1 MKEIFEVLE
10 EYFWKMWNELY
21 KYICEI
27 FDTPVNEDFIAPLD
41 K

>member
-1 MKEIFEVLE
+1 MKEIFEVFE

-27 FDTPVNEDFIAPLD
+27 FGTDVNEEFFAPLD

>member
-1 MKEIFEVLE
+1 MKEFFAIFE

-27 FDTPVNEDFIAPLD
+27 FEEEVKEDLLVPVKE
-41 K
+41 